1 MTGVELHRRRCE
13 AAQVDLV
20 RAMRILAAH
29 WQREADAIESM
40 GRAPAP
46 GSLRADMREVEHAVL
61 AYDKARAALD
71 AVEAMEASR

>member
-20 RAMRILAAH
+20 RAMRMLASALM
-29 WQREADAIESM
+29 RESNVLERGVVPAPESM
-40 GRAPAP
+40 
-46 GSLRADMREVEHAVL
+46 RADIRELKHALL

-71 AVEAMEASR
+71 AVEAVEASR